1 MPSETLE
8 FVKMQI
14 LELVLNFLTSVFK
27 VSKFDVQSYQI
38 LNVKFFSNDVESW
51 TLSEVLNISFEC
63 FSYPISKILNVY
75 LKDRNAHIYL
85 YEI

>member
-1 MPSETLE
+1 
-8 FVKMQI
+8 MQI

-51 TLSEVLNISFEC
+51 TLSEVLNISFES
-63 FSYPISKILNVY
+63 FSYLISKILDVY
-75 LKDRNAHIYL
+75 LKYWNAHIYL